1 MGRGVRVRNTTV
13 NGGMTGRDE
22 TISKVFQHKQGQSFS
37 TMKRFNPAGNPN
49 TTAQQLVRNTFAQT
63 SAGWSALTE
72 NQRNLWNASAPDWA
86 TTGVFGSK
94 QQSGK
99 NLYTGCNVALAMANL
114 TLTDVPLDK
123 NAITTVSDVAE
134 TLSTTVFSLSIGLG
148 TPSSDEAIQVCV
160 SPQLSAG
167 TSKNDKY
174 VVLTSITADDAA
186 LINLKALYE
195 ARFGALI
202 AGKKIFYK
210 VNIVTAGGNVIR
222 VGSYMGTV

>member
-13 NGGMTGRDE
+13 NGGMTGKDE

-49 TTAQQLVRNTFAQT
+49 TYAQRLVRDTFAQT
-63 SAGWSALTE
+63 SAGWSGLTE

-99 NLYTGCNVALAMANL
+99 NLYTGCNIALAVAQSNPIL
-114 TLTDVPLDK
+114 EPGNKSILSDVDTIGITL
-123 NAITTVSDVAE
+123 NATTFTMNVGVNSFVSDEV
-134 TLSTTVFSLSIGLG
+134 
-148 TPSSDEAIQVCV
+148 IQVCV

-174 VVLTSITADDAA
+174 VVLYNVGIDVAGIED
-186 LINLKALYE
+186 LKSAYQ
-195 ARFGALI
+195 ARFGTLV
-202 AGKKIFYK
+202 AGRKVFVK
-210 VNIVTAGGNVIR
+210 VNLISQGGNVVARQNFSKIL
-222 VGSYMGTV
+222 